1 MLKSLLFAMIGLFTF
16 SQVQAEERV
25 VATVN
30 GTPILQ
36 SQVNAVMG
44 KKGSQR
50 AALDKI
56 IDDMLTEKAIKES
69 GVKVNQAEVNRIVED
84 IAAKNGLTYGQFLDA
99 LDYQGISLTAFK
111 QQISRQMLMA
121 GVRNHAIQNSVDV
134 TREQV
139 DALGKQMLDEA
150 KAKGTAQKV
159 MGKEYEVRHILLKL
173 NPLLNDAQAKAEL
186 ERIRSEIISGKMTF
200 ADAAL
205 KYSKDYLS
213 GANGGSLGYAFPE
226 AYVGPFAKMVETT
239 PQGTISAPFK
249 SEFGWHIL
257 EVTGSRDGDKTED
270 AYRQKAYEQ
279 IVNSQLQEATK
290 DWVKALRKN
299 ADIQYFDK

>member
-1 MLKSLLFAMIGLFTF
+1 
-16 SQVQAEERV
+16 
-25 VATVN
+25 
-30 GTPILQ
+30 
-36 SQVNAVMG
+36 
-44 KKGSQR
+44 
-50 AALDKI
+50 
-56 IDDMLTEKAIKES
+56 
-69 GVKVNQAEVNRIVED
+69 
-84 IAAKNGLTYGQFLDA
+84 
-99 LDYQGISLTAFK
+99 
-111 QQISRQMLMA
+111 MLMA

-213 GANGGSLGYAFPE
+213 G
-226 AYVGPFAKMVETT
+226 
-239 PQGTISAPFK
+239 TISAPFK

-279 IVNSQLQEATK
+279 IVNSQLQDATK